1 MAAPKSTPKDAQ
13 VMQAILRDMAVTDYE
28 PRVVNQMLEFTY
40 RYITGILDDARVYQN
55 YAKRKNLDFQ
65 DVKLAIQSRMDFS
78 FTSPPPRDLVIELS
92 RQKNSQ
98 PLPIIKPH
106 TGPKLPPDRYC
117 LFACNYR
124 QRGKRVGPR
133 LQLGVQSM
141 TPRLNISP
149 QQGGAT
155 LRTVSQA
162 VSKVSKLPGACLSLV
177 TKTPTSPTITIVS
190 RPSVTTSAS
199 PVSSSVAKQVT

>member
-1 MAAPKSTPKDAQ
+1 MS
-13 VMQAILRDMAVTDYE
+13 
-28 PRVVNQMLEFTY
+28 
-40 RYITGILDDARVYQN
+40 
-55 YAKRKNLDFQ
+55 NLSGFLPHNGAMH
-65 DVKLAIQSRMDFS
+65 K
-78 FTSPPPRDLVIELS
+78 LVIELS

-98 PLPIIKPH
+98 RLLIIKPH
-106 TGPKLPPDRYC
+106 TGSKLPPDRYC

-177 TKTPTSPTITIVS
+177 TKTPTSPIITIVS

-199 PVSSSVAKQVT
+199 PVSSSVAKLVTATTPVATLPPSKSSSMIASLVTRALKRKREEDEDYNNP